1 LQVAAYVRECG
12 HEEASRILERRA
24 ITGSA
29 LKALTERDLEA
40 IGVPA
45 RSCPEILRLIHA
57 V

>member
-1 LQVAAYVRECG
+1 MAAYVRECG